1 MENPWLHRYA
11 VLVTVCTALLFIT
24 GPVVTT
30 NDQRPLYSL
39 GQTHAWLGAL
49 ATILMACLVIWMWR
63 LKKPAWLR
71 WLVWAALG
79 ANIVQDLIA
88 LQSDPIPAPVRLAH
102 TLIGQLFFSTTVVI
116 AVLTSKNWNQSTKPV
131 DKPVENASRL
141 RFLTSTTAALVL
153 LQVSLG
159 AAFRHGVIEGLPHI
173 LGALVVA
180 VFLGPAMAVVFRT
193 GDPALRSAG
202 IALTMAACLQIL
214 LGFTLLTME
223 AFDDID
229 PVAVIVATTA
239 HVALG
244 ACTLAAAVVT
254 AILVRRVTAKRLED

>member
-1 MENPWLHRYA
+1 MKNPWLHRYA
-11 VLVTVCTALLFIT
+11 VLVTVCTGLLFIT

-30 NDQRPLYSL
+30 NEDRPLYAL

-49 ATILMACLVIWMWR
+49 VTILMAGLVIWMLR
-63 LKKPAWLR
+63 TKEPAWLQR
-71 WLVWAALG
+71 LVWAALA
-79 ANIVQDLIA
+79 ANIVEDLVA
-88 LQSDPIPAPVRLAH
+88 LQSDPIPASVRFAH
-102 TLIGQLFFSTTVVI
+102 TLIGQLFFSATVVI
-116 AVLTSKNWNQSTKPV
+116 AVFTSKKWNQGPKPV
-131 DKPVENASRL
+131 DKPVEDASRL
-141 RFLTSTTAALVL
+141 RFLTSTTAVLVL
-153 LQVSLG
+153 LQVALG
-159 AAFRHGVIEGLPHI
+159 AAFRHGVLEGLPHI

-202 IALTMAACLQIL
+202 IALTMAACVQIL
-214 LGFTLLTME
+214 LGFALLTME

-229 PVAVIVATTA
+229 PVVVIVATTA

-254 AILVRRVTAKRLED
+254 AILVRWVADKPVQ

>member
-11 VLVTVCTALLFIT
+11 VLVTVCIALLFIT

-49 ATILMACLVIWMWR
+49 VTILMAGLVIWMSR
-63 LKKPAWLR
+63 VKEPAWLQR
-71 WLVWAALG
+71 LVWPALG

-88 LQSDPIPAPVRLAH
+88 LQPDPLPTPVRLAH
-102 TLIGQLFFSTTVVI
+102 TLIGQLFFSVTVAI
-116 AVLTSKNWNQSTKPV
+116 AVFTSKNWNQSP
-131 DKPVENASRL
+131 KPVEKPIEDASRL
-141 RFLTSTTAALVL
+141 RFLTTTTAALVL
-153 LQVSLG
+153 LQVTLG

-180 VFLGPAMAVVFRT
+180 VFLGPGMAVVFRI

-202 IALTMAACLQIL
+202 IGLTMAACLQIL
-214 LGFTLLTME
+214 LGFALLTMKS
-223 AFDDID
+223 FDEID
-229 PVAVIVATTA
+229 PVVVIVATIA

-244 ACTLAAAVVT
+244 AFTLAAAVVT
-254 AILVRRVTAKRLED
+254 AILVRRVYG